1 MATLKASTPGLARI
15 KQARKEK
22 GWNVDDSKWL
32 EEASRVLGR
41 NWEETGYLA
50 EGISEG
56 TWKRFLA
63 GKRPIKAEAFKAYSQ
78 VLGLKWEEI
87 VDRSAVQDWGE
98 APESGI
104 FYGRTEELAT
114 LEQWIVKDRC
124 RLVTLLGMGGIG
136 KTALT
141 VKFAE
146 SIQDQ
151 FQYFI
156 WRSLRYAPPI
166 EDILAE
172 LIQFLSPQH
181 SPLPRGGVSAAAQSG
196 GGVLP
201 TGIGARL
208 SLLIDYLRKHR
219 CLLVLDN
226 FEAILRDGDSKTETL
241 RQRSGTYLDGYEA
254 YAELV
259 HRVGESQHQSAIV
272 LISREKPREIA
283 AIEGKTRPI
292 RSLQL
297 KGLQDVEARE
307 LLKAK
312 GLSGEEQWETLITLY
327 RGNPLA
333 LNIVSTTI
341 QDLFNSNVPE
351 FLRQNTLV
359 ITGFTDILD
368 QPFRRL
374 SSLEKQIIY
383 WLAIHRHPV
392 MLSQLQADIV
402 FPVKISELI
411 EVLQSLGW
419 RSLIEKSTEPSEVL
433 FTLPPI
439 VMKYVTNQFVEQ
451 ICEQVCDEKI
461 ELLGSHALV
470 KSQEDN
476 IKEFRFKPILTAVKE
491 QLITAF
497 RSEKRLIE
505 HLKKILSILEGK
517 PALEVGYA
525 EENILKLLAGG
536 EGEKRSEGEIVH

>member
-1 MATLKASTPGLARI
+1 
-15 KQARKEK
+15 
-22 GWNVDDSKWL
+22 
-32 EEASRVLGR
+32 
-41 NWEETGYLA
+41 
-50 EGISEG
+50 
-56 TWKRFLA
+56 
-63 GKRPIKAEAFKAYSQ
+63 
-78 VLGLKWEEI
+78 
-87 VDRSAVQDWGE
+87 
-98 APESGI
+98 
-104 FYGRTEELAT
+104 
-114 LEQWIVKDRC
+114 
-124 RLVTLLGMGGIG
+124 
-136 KTALT
+136 
-141 VKFAE
+141 
-146 SIQDQ
+146 
-151 FQYFI
+151 
-156 WRSLRYAPPI
+156 
-166 EDILAE
+166 
-172 LIQFLSPQH
+172 
-181 SPLPRGGVSAAAQSG
+181 
-196 GGVLP
+196 
-201 TGIGARL
+201 
-208 SLLIDYLRKHR
+208 
-219 CLLVLDN
+219 
-226 FEAILRDGDSKTETL
+226 
-241 RQRSGTYLDGYEA
+241 
-254 YAELV
+254 
-259 HRVGESQHQSAIV
+259 
-272 LISREKPREIA
+272 
-283 AIEGKTRPI
+283 
-292 RSLQL
+292 
-297 KGLQDVEARE
+297 LQDVEARE

-368 QPFRRL
+368 QPFQRL

-392 MLSQLQADIV
+392 LLSQLQADIV

-525 EENILKLLAGG
+525 EENILKLLAGR